1 MRGTNLASFANDT
14 WVQIDGTIQVA
25 TLNGKETPQI
35 QAKQIQPIERPA
47 SPYIFTNPDSVAEF
61 DELYSN
67 DNETKEEI
75 N

>member
-1 MRGTNLASFANDT
+1 MVKRRR
-14 WVQIDGTIQVA
+14 
-25 TLNGKETPQI
+25 EI
-35 QAKQIQPIERPA
+35 QAKQIQPIERTGIPLHFHE
-47 SPYIFTNPDSVAEF
+47 SDSVAEF